1 MAGFDLKEGF
11 YEDREV
17 SEDELWDA
25 VACVFTSK
33 SKNDASY
40 KFGFLKSILDN
51 LKYVDNDLVLSFDQL
66 FTRFAELYWNLIL
79 EYNLRQKAITKD
91 NRKSAIERVL
101 LEAKDKYVTD
111 DVRSFD
117 SYPQSVRSDVS
128 HQVKMKCKIYVVG
141 ALFEDT
147 KHLFYS
153 FSKKGEWI
161 KLNPR
166 MYSFVCERRDE
177 IEKLNNYE
185 WAHFLGKVNPG
196 YSTNDI
202 LTKYLLKTRRSQM
215 NTTEMLIE
223 AEEVGR
229 NKIQLIEPNTSL
241 VKDNDEIDEEAI
253 TLLDDP
259 VALIKLLKKRRGICK
274 RQILRPLL

>member
-1 MAGFDLKEGF
+1 M
-11 YEDREV
+11 
-17 SEDELWDA
+17 
-25 VACVFTSK
+25 
-33 SKNDASY
+33 
-40 KFGFLKSILDN
+40 
-51 LKYVDNDLVLSFDQL
+51 
-66 FTRFAELYWNLIL
+66 

-117 SYPQSVRSDVS
+117 SYPQSIRSDVS

-153 FSKKGEWI
+153 FSKKGEWV

-166 MYSFVCERRDE
+166 MYSFVCELRDE

-202 LTKYLLKTRRSQM
+202 LTKYLLKTRCSQM

-223 AEEVGR
+223 AEEVR
-229 NKIQLIEPNTSL
+229 IQVGFIIMLFN
-241 VKDNDEIDEEAI
+241 
-253 TLLDDP
+253 
-259 VALIKLLKKRRGICK
+259 
-274 RQILRPLL
+274 LR

>member
-202 LTKYLLKTRRSQM
+202 LTKYLLKIYCTHNSGHGSPRLTR
-215 NTTEMLIE
+215 
-223 AEEVGR
+223 
-229 NKIQLIEPNTSL
+229 
-241 VKDNDEIDEEAI
+241 
-253 TLLDDP
+253 
-259 VALIKLLKKRRGICK
+259 
-274 RQILRPLL
+274 